1 MELTVVT
8 EARRRGRPLVWMAL
22 AALAVGALSGC
33 SDAASQQPTQ
43 AAITQA
49 KPSLT
54 VGVAA
59 VGTRPMARIILGTGS
74 VAAWQPLI
82 ISAEI
87 AGLRLVEVAVEEGD
101 SVKQG
106 QVLARFDDSILK
118 AQAAQLDATALEA
131 EANLANARDDF
142 RRAQELKASRNI
154 PEATYQQRETAAR
167 GAEARL
173 AMIRAQSAEVK
184 AKIAQTLI
192 RAPTDGVISKRTAL
206 LGAVG
211 SVGGELF
218 RLIRD
223 GRIEL
228 QALVPELDIDKL
240 APGQHARVI
249 HGDVT
254 VTGRIRLVSPVVDAA
269 TRLGMAYVTLPPDSG
284 LKPGMFASAEIAVG
298 AIDALSVP
306 QEALVFPD
314 GRPAAFAVG
323 KDNRVALRLLETGVR
338 QNGWV
343 EIRAGLDSSDRI
355 VVAGAGFL
363 NDGDLVRVES
373 AAALGPSVTE

>member
-8 EARRRGRPLVWMAL
+8 EARRRGRPLVWIAL
-22 AALAVGALSGC
+22 AGLALGLSAC

-43 AAITQA
+43 AAVTTA

-118 AQAAQLDATALEA
+118 AQAAQLDATAVEQ

-206 LGAVG
+206 LGSVG

-223 GRIEL
+223 SRIEL

-240 APGQHARVI
+240 APGQQARVT

-254 VTGRIRLVSPVVDAA
+254 VTGTIRLVSPVVDAA
-269 TRLGMAYVTLPPDSG
+269 TRLGMAYVMLPSDSG